1 MAEVMSTDYEIRNK
15 NPRIKLFQKLFWN
28 YGWGRRRRRRRR
40 RKRLG
45 YRRSSRKS

>member
-28 YGWGRRRRRRRR
+28 YGWRRRRRR